1 MTLGENM
8 FTDLRCFTI
17 YNRYMTKRIPMQY
30 DIQVAN
36 LHPNDNHYVPPMAWE
51 EVEIARRTQLVP
63 GSLILE
69 AQYDGTRITQ
79 DVVKILHEQDSDVY
93 NDFLRRMGGVLLN
106 TSWYNYGRI
115 EDDTS
120 LARQDNVGRR
130 ALTLPKHAVVEKN
143 GTITYETQKGN
154 DEIVQTQL
162 AQAAFLGSELER
174 AHKSNFYAKKS
185 RTQRKYGRT
194 IGELGFLFAANDLIG
209 NRDDPL
215 TVQTNV
221 RNAGI
226 QAVEVS
232 RETHDGAYLTLA
244 QFADPHSQLS
254 TYFARSKD
262 VPSLAKKFIMLV
274 SDQVKDERSI
284 RNDT

>member
-1 MTLGENM
+1 
-8 FTDLRCFTI
+8 
-17 YNRYMTKRIPMQY
+17 MQY

-69 AQYDGTRITQ
+69 FQHDGTRIAQ
-79 DVVKILHEQDSDVY
+79 DVVRVLHEQDHEVY

-115 EDDTS
+115 EDNTS

-143 GTITYETQKGN
+143 GSITYETQEGN

-174 AHKSNFYAKKS
+174 AHKFKYYAKKS
-185 RTQRKYGRT
+185 NVQRQYGRT

-209 NRDDPL
+209 EHHDAR

-221 RNAGI
+221 RNAGMRAI
-226 QAVEVS
+226 EES

-244 QFADPHSQLS
+244 QFADQHSQLS

-262 VPSLAKKFIMLV
+262 VPSLTKKSIMLV
-274 SDQVKDERSI
+274 SAQVKDERAI